1 MSPRATSKLWWWIVS
16 KALDL
21 KRPIR
26 EADMTLQR
34 PVGEVS
40 RPTAVLSNGDL
51 PRGITMRKQQPNAA
65 LAP

>member
-26 EADMTLQR
+26 EADPPLRNRTGGNSFISDSGYYSLMSS
-34 PVGEVS
+34 PS
-40 RPTAVLSNGDL
+40 RAVDSAAVADL
-51 PRGITMRKQQPNAA
+51 RH
-65 LAP
+65 